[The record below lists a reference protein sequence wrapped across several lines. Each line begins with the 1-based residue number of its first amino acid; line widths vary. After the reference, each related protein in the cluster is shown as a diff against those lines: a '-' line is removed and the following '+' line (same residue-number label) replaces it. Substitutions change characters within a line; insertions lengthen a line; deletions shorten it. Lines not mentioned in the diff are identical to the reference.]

1 MGRVKELLLE
11 DEEQE
16 LIMEASKQLITKTN
30 NQLSMAYADLL
41 NPDDIFKNNC
51 SIIQIVTADGEI
63 HTFAPDDI
71 IELHGLSVKV
81 QSSEHI
87 VLVIPFDKIVTCK
100 YWYSE

>member
-1 MGRVKELLLE
+1 MGRAKELLLE

-16 LIMEASKQLITKTN
+16 LITKASKQLSI
-30 NQLSMAYADLL
+30 AYADLL

-51 SIIQIVTADGEI
+51 SIIQIVTADGET
-63 HTFAPDDI
+63 HTFTPYDI
-71 IELHGLSVKV
+71 IELHELSVKV

-100 YWYSE
+100 YWYRE

>member
-16 LIMEASKQLITKTN
+16 LIMKASK
-30 NQLSMAYADLL
+30 QLSMAYADLL

-51 SIIQIVTADGEI
+51 STIRIVTTDGKT

-100 YWYSE
+100 YWYRK

>member
-16 LIMEASKQLITKTN
+16 LIMKASK
-30 NQLSMAYADLL
+30 QLSMAYADLL

-51 SIIQIVTADGEI
+51 SIIQIVTADGET

-81 QSSEHI
+81 QPSEHI

-100 YWYSE
+100 YWYRE

>member
-1 MGRVKELLLE
+1 MGKIKELLLE

-16 LIMEASKQLITKTN
+16 LIMKASK
-30 NQLSMAYADLL
+30 QLSMAYADLL
-41 NPDDIFKNNC
+41 NPEDIFKNNC
-51 SIIQIVTADGEI
+51 SIIQIVTADGET

-100 YWYSE
+100 YWYRE

>member
-16 LIMEASKQLITKTN
+16 LIMKASK
-30 NQLSMAYADLL
+30 QLSMAYADLL

-51 SIIQIVTADGEI
+51 VIIQIITTDGETY
-63 HTFAPDDI
+63 TFTPDDI
-71 IELHGLSVKV
+71 IELHALSVKI
-81 QSSEHI
+81 QLSEYI

-100 YWYSE
+100 YRYN

>member
-16 LIMEASKQLITKTN
+16 LIMKSSK
-30 NQLSMAYADLL
+30 QLSMAYADLL

-51 SIIQIVTADGEI
+51 SIIQIVTVDGEV

>member
-1 MGRVKELLLE
+1 MGRVKEQLLE

-16 LIMEASKQLITKTN
+16 LIIKAKK
-30 NQLSMAYADLL
+30 QLSMAYADLL
-41 NPDDIFKNNC
+41 NPNDIFNC
-51 SIIQIVTADGEI
+51 SIIQIVTIDGET

-71 IELHGLSVKV
+71 IELHELSVKI

-100 YWYSE
+100 YWYSK

>member
-11 DEEQE
+11 DKEQE
-16 LIMEASKQLITKTN
+16 LIIKASK
-30 NQLSMAYADLL
+30 QLSMAYADLL

-51 SIIQIVTADGEI
+51 SIIQIVTADGEV

-87 VLVIPFDKIVTCK
+87 VLVIPLDKIVTCK

>member
-16 LIMEASKQLITKTN
+16 LIMKASK
-30 NQLSMAYADLL
+30 QLSMAYADLL
-41 NPDDIFKNNC
+41 NPDDIFENNC
-51 SIIQIVTADGEI
+51 SIIQIVTADGEV

-71 IELHGLSVKV
+71 IELHGLSVKI

-87 VLVIPFDKIVTCK
+87 VLVIPLDKIVTCK

>member
-1 MGRVKELLLE
+1 MGRIKELLLE

-16 LIMEASKQLITKTN
+16 LIMKASK
-30 NQLSMAYADLL
+30 QLSMAYADLL

-51 SIIQIVTADGEI
+51 SIIQIVTTDGET
-63 HTFAPDDI
+63 HTFAPYDI
-71 IELHGLSVKV
+71 IELHELSVKI

-100 YWYSE
+100 YWYRE

>member
-1 MGRVKELLLE
+1 MGRVKELLLK

-16 LIMEASKQLITKTN
+16 LIAKASK
-30 NQLSMAYADLL
+30 QLSMAYADLL
-41 NPDDIFKNNC
+41 NPDDIFENNC
-51 SIIQIVTADGEI
+51 SIIQIVTADGEV

-71 IELHGLSVKV
+71 IELHGLSVKI

-87 VLVIPFDKIVTCK
+87 VLVIPLDKIVTCK

>member
-1 MGRVKELLLE
+1 MKKMGRIKELLLE

-16 LIMEASKQLITKTN
+16 LIMKASKQL
-30 NQLSMAYADLL
+30 SMGYADLL
-41 NPDDIFKNNC
+41 NPDDIFNNSC
-51 SIIQIVTADGEI
+51 SIIQIVTVDDEI

-87 VLVIPFDKIVTCK
+87 VLVIPFDKIITCK
-100 YWYSE
+100 YWYNE

>member
-16 LIMEASKQLITKTN
+16 LIMKANK
-30 NQLSMAYADLL
+30 QLSMAYADLL

>member
-16 LIMEASKQLITKTN
+16 LIMKASK
-30 NQLSMAYADLL
+30 QLSMAYADLL

-51 SIIQIVTADGEI
+51 SIIQIVTTDGET

-71 IELHGLSVKV
+71 IELYGLSVKV

-87 VLVIPFDKIVTCK
+87 VLVIPFDKIVTCR
-100 YWYSE
+100 YWYRE

>member
-16 LIMEASKQLITKTN
+16 LIMKVSK
-30 NQLSMAYADLL
+30 QLSMAYADLL

-51 SIIQIVTADGEI
+51 SIIQIVTTDGETY
-63 HTFAPDDI
+63 TFTPDDI
-71 IELHGLSVKV
+71 IELHGLLVKI
-81 QSSEHI
+81 QLSEHI

-100 YWYSE
+100 YRYDE